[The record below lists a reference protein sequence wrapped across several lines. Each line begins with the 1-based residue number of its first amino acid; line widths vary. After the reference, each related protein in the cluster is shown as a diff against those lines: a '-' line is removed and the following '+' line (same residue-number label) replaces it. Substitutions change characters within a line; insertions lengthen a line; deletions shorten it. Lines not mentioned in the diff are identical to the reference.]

1 MKGGLTCLLL
11 VIMILF
17 ASNHVHN
24 ANGVDHRVG
33 GSTGWEPMDGNVNF
47 YKNWAASVHFVVGD
61 TLVFNSIDGED
72 DVIEVSKSAYE
83 SCRAEISKGGYD
95 KNATPI
101 IELNRTG
108 DWHFISGFPQHCNSG
123 KKLELRV
130 DASEECG
137 TYTPMVFTLAKRVR
151 IGEGGG
157 DAGRELP
164 RWKRKRERGL
174 PRWPKRR
181 PPSNHPKSIA
191 SSSAPNFT
199 LLFLAFL
206 SIFF

>member
-24 ANGVDHRVG
+24 ANGADHTVG
-33 GSTGWEPMDGNVNF
+33 GSTGWGPMAGNVNF
-47 YKNWAASVHFVVGD
+47 YNNWATG
-61 TLVFNSIDGED
+61 VFNSIDA
-72 DVIEVSKSAYE
+72 IEVSKSAYE

-108 DWHFISGFPQHCNSG
+108 DWYFISGFPQHCNSG

-130 DASEECG
+130 DASKECG
-137 TYTPMVFTLAKRVR
+137 TYTPLVFTLDKRVR
-151 IGEGGG
+151 IDEGGG
-157 DAGRELP
+157 HARRELL
-164 RWKRKRERGL
+164 RQRKRKRVRGL

-181 PPSNHPKSIA
+181 APSNDRNSIA
-191 SSSAPNFT
+191 SSSTPNFT
-199 LLFLAFL
+199 FIFLAFL